1 MFLTK
6 KLCRGKSYL
15 YLMET
20 VPKRGK
26 KPARQKV
33 VHSFGPWDEVSE
45 EIRRQYESQNERKA
59 LAKRLEHETL
69 LKAAQGVKLP
79 QTAAEVADTS
89 RRPNKG
95 YAICYGHLALRDI
108 WNREMG
114 MRYKVDYLQKNT
126 TKITEW
132 RINDLMFYLCARKLL
147 HPSSYL
153 AASVSGSNFLY
164 CPWNNVVQDNYYRLL
179 DFVYDNKEDLLKH
192 AVRSR
197 LKEQKTKVEVAFFDC
212 TNTWFETPYDDVT
225 WAMIRFGRKTKEEL
239 EKAGF
244 SDVEIASYLK
254 SDQYAQEVAE
264 YLDAEKD
271 NIIRMRGKSKEGRYS
286 QPIVTVAL
294 AIDQTG
300 FPIDCKVFAGNLS
313 EFKTIKPML
322 ASLKQKYDV
331 KDVYFVAD
339 RGLNSAATLD
349 TIKSEKL
356 GFIVAQKV
364 SGQKAQQ
371 RKEMLDLTGYQ
382 NCTLSEDGE
391 FRLSKDKKL
400 KEEAFRFKV
409 CDHVKEV
416 YSKDGNGK
424 GRKINLKCKI
434 VYTYSPERKARDL
447 AELETQI
454 ARAKQAVSAGQFM
467 GNPYGTGWRAL
478 VKTAKEAAGKED
490 KEKYR
495 ANGLKEDVIAERKT
509 IAGYAAV
516 VYDHPKDLPE
526 EKMFA
531 GHAILTKYH
540 ELVQIEDSFRVMK
553 SSFDIRPMHVRLH
566 DRIVAHCYLC
576 VFALMMLRSVQEKL
590 SKAGTPMSSDTIID
604 ALSQALVMPT
614 AAEQPEDIKFVN
626 MGLDPEFHGLDICP
640 KGRREAGINE
650 VHNSDLVWKTYE
662 AKMEEEPDKTDKIFL
677 ACGLQPLMFCNTMG
691 DVKIRMGL
699 KSVPV
704 NHMLAPEFIRLMQ
717 KIAATSG

>member
-6 KLCRGKSYL
+6 KMCRGKSYL

-33 VHSFGPWDEVSE
+33 VHSYGPWDEVPE
-45 EIRRQYESQNERKA
+45 DIRQQYENHDERKA
-59 LAKRLEHETL
+59 LARKLEHETL
-69 LKAAQGVKLP
+69 VKASQGSKLS
-79 QTAAEVADTS
+79 QAVADANGDS
-89 RRPNKG
+89 DHFNKT
-95 YAICYGHLALRDI
+95 YALRYGHLALRDI

-114 MRYKVDYLQKNT
+114 MRYKVDYLQGST
-126 TKITEW
+126 TKITSW
-132 RINDLMFYLCARKLL
+132 RINDLMFYLCATKLL

-153 AASVSGSNFLY
+153 AASVSGTNFLY
-164 CPWNNVVQDNYYRLL
+164 CPWNNVVLDNYYRTL

-192 AVRSR
+192 AVKSR
-197 LKEQKTKVEVAFFDC
+197 LKEQKTKIEVAFFDC

-225 WAMIRFGRKTKEEL
+225 WAMIRHERETKDEL
-239 EKAGF
+239 EKQGF
-244 SDVEIASYLK
+244 SDAEITAYLK
-254 SDQYAQEVAE
+254 SDQYAQELAE
-264 YLDAEKD
+264 YLDEEKD
-271 NIIRMRGKSKEGRYS
+271 NIVRMRGKSKEGRYS

-294 AIDQTG
+294 AIDQNG

-364 SGQKAQQ
+364 SGQKEQQ
-371 RKEMLDLTGYQ
+371 RKEMLDPTGYR

-391 FRLSKDKKL
+391 FRLSKEKKL
-400 KEEAFRFKV
+400 REEAFRFKV

-416 YSKDGNGK
+416 YSKDDDGK
-424 GRKINLKCKI
+424 GKKININCKI

-454 ARAKQAVSAGQFM
+454 ARAKQAVASGQFM

-495 ANGLKEDVIAERKT
+495 ANGLKEDVIAERKA

-553 SSFDIRPMHVRLH
+553 SSFDIRPMHVRLR

-590 SKAGTPMSSDTIID
+590 RKAGTPMSSDTIID

-614 AAEQPEDIKFVN
+614 PAEQPEDITFVN
-626 MGLDPEFHGLDICP
+626 MGLNPEFHGLDICP
-640 KGRREAGINE
+640 KGRREARLNE
-650 VHNSDLVWKTYE
+650 IHDPDSVWKTYE
-662 AKMEEEPDKTDKIFL
+662 AKRKATPDKTDQVFL
-677 ACGLQPLMFCNTMG
+677 ACGLRPLRYCNTMG

-699 KSVPV
+699 KSVPAD
-704 NHMLAPEFIRLMQ
+704 HMLAPEYIKLM
-717 KIAATSG
+717 KKLATSG